1 MHMGLLGRFFK
12 DPDEGLSEEEK
23 ALRKEEEKLHGEA
36 VKRLKDRA
44 LAIEANVRAVAGEKD
59 FDSLSHAQFVKY
71 AHVLGEDELVE
82 AIGPGHYTNKQEEFD
97 GPGHILFLRDRF
109 VFIADEWKVSRRSF
123 SYRYKDLGDLAGNP
137 GIFKSVARFSC
148 KKMTVDGKTEW
159 VPDDGS
165 DQMIFYLKSE
175 YKLFV
180 QHLEHRLRTVA
191 LEETAEGAAEV
202 AARKEEAAAK
212 ALAAVREAQEAAER
226 ARREAEEAKA
236 IAAKKKEQLTDDDV
250 LKHVDTY

>member
-1 MHMGLLGRFFK
+1 MGLFGKFFK
-12 DPDEGLSEEEK
+12 DPDAGLSEEEK
-23 ALRKEEEKLHGEA
+23 ALRAEAEKLHGEA
-36 VKRLKDRA
+36 VKKLKDRA

-82 AIGPGHYTNKQEEFD
+82 AIGPGHYTNVKEEFD

-109 VFIADEWKVSRRSF
+109 IFVADEWKVNRRSF
-123 SYRYKDLGDLAGNP
+123 SYRYKDLGDLEKNP
-137 GIFKSVARFSC
+137 GIFKSVVRFPC
-148 KKMTVDGKTEW
+148 KKVMIDSKEEW
-159 VPDDGS
+159 TPENGE

-175 YKLFV
+175 YKLFT
-180 QHLEHRLRTVA
+180 QNLETRLRTA
-191 LEETAEGAAEV
+191 RLEETAEGAAEV

-212 ALAAVREAQEAAER
+212 ALAAVRAAQEAADR

-236 IAAKKKEQLTDDDV
+236 IAAKKKEKLTDEEV
-250 LKHVDTY
+250 MKHVDKY

>member
-1 MHMGLLGRFFK
+1 
-12 DPDEGLSEEEK
+12 
-23 ALRKEEEKLHGEA
+23 
-36 VKRLKDRA
+36 
-44 LAIEANVRAVAGEKD
+44 
-59 FDSLSHAQFVKY
+59 
-71 AHVLGEDELVE
+71 
-82 AIGPGHYTNKQEEFD
+82 
-97 GPGHILFLRDRF
+97 
-109 VFIADEWKVSRRSF
+109 
-123 SYRYKDLGDLAGNP
+123 
-137 GIFKSVARFSC
+137 
-148 KKMTVDGKTEW
+148 
-159 VPDDGS
+159 
-165 DQMIFYLKSE
+165 MIFYLKSE

-212 ALAAVREAQEAAER
+212 ALAAVRKAQEAAER